1 MNDAPGPNAAGLF
14 AAHVDVGSWARF
26 TPTLATLLDHGHRP
40 ESPWPAPPEGSATGR
55 GPGATGAPGNGPT
68 VLLTAPA
75 PVVAQNSPITP
86 RGLGRLLHRRRA
98 PSPEPPAIMLTI
110 RRHDVEAVLPVLDP
124 VGRVI
129 LDQEACGALAALGW
143 TTEAGRMHRVFPD
156 GQRAAQMVAQ
166 VLIEVLRVPHPA
178 DLSIAAP
185 PRG

>member
-1 MNDAPGPNAAGLF
+1 
-14 AAHVDVGSWARF
+14 
-26 TPTLATLLDHGHRP
+26 
-40 ESPWPAPPEGSATGR
+40 
-55 GPGATGAPGNGPT
+55 
-68 VLLTAPA
+68 
-75 PVVAQNSPITP
+75 
-86 RGLGRLLHRRRA
+86 
-98 PSPEPPAIMLTI
+98 MLTI